1 MLTIDTNILLRYA
14 LNDHAK
20 LSAKAKEIIEGN
32 TCHVP
37 LLALAEMGFVLG
49 SVYEAKPAEVVAYAK
64 SLMQQKNLRFEHES
78 RVLQA
83 LAGVEAGVDWFDAL
97 LWAAAPKQ
105 NEFVTLDKKF
115 ANKATKLG
123 WQPSVVCKI

>member
-14 LNDHAK
+14 LNDNVK

-32 TCHVP
+32 TCYVP

-49 SVYEAKPAEVVAYAK
+49 SVYEASPAEVTAYAK
-64 SLMQQKNLRFEHES
+64 RLMQQKNLRFKHES

-83 LAGVEAGVDWFDAL
+83 LAGVEAGVDWFNAL
-97 LWAAAPKQ
+97 LWAAAPAKT
-105 NEFVTLDKKF
+105 NS
-115 ANKATKLG
+115 
-123 WQPSVVCKI
+123 PR